1 MNRMLV
7 IALSLM
13 ALPGFLLADD
23 HSSSNG
29 YVVESIPFKL
39 KEGSTMADMM
49 GLAPQFAKL
58 GKKGKFQYSSY
69 ILTPHYITKSTAAV
83 ASDYDGV
90 WLGFS
95 PDNKSM
101 TSAVSYYLKNGM
113 DLENNFGEVR
123 IMNQRM
129 LMRGEQIHDAGI
141 ELDSDDSGYT
151 VIRTCSL
158 NEGSDMDDFRA
169 AAKRRSD
176 EFNEAGLTVEPHIWH
191 SGFGIPNELQGKMLL
206 VFYYPDM
213 AEWAKLGDMYF
224 DGKFSQDTQEMVAK
238 AVTCG
243 PARSYLTSPFYTVS
257 N

>member
-49 GLAPQFAKL
+49 ELAPQFAKL
-58 GKKGKFQYSSY
+58 AKKGKFQYSSY

-101 TSAVSYYLKNGM
+101 TSAVSYYLK
-113 DLENNFGEVR
+113 
-123 IMNQRM
+123 
-129 LMRGEQIHDAGI
+129 
-141 ELDSDDSGYT
+141 
-151 VIRTCSL
+151 VIL
-158 NEGSDMDDFRA
+158 
-169 AAKRRSD
+169 
-176 EFNEAGLTVEPHIWH
+176 LT
-191 SGFGIPNELQGKMLL
+191 
-206 VFYYPDM
+206 
-213 AEWAKLGDMYF
+213 
-224 DGKFSQDTQEMVAK
+224 
-238 AVTCG
+238 
-243 PARSYLTSPFYTVS
+243 LTKQV
-257 N
+257 